1 MFCNNCKEQ
10 IADNSVVCPHCNA
23 QLSRGLDATQPI
35 EMPADYQQP
44 IQAPADY
51 QQPIQAPVDYQ
62 QPIQAPA
69 DYQQPVQAPADY
81 QQPVQAPADYQQPV
95 QAPVDYQ
102 QPVQAPVDYQQ
113 PVQAP
118 VDYQQPA
125 QAPVAASQKTKSRK
139 DSPENKRAK
148 GYAAIASV
156 LIAFPALLCLVV
168 DYLGAPE
175 LIQQWFPEWIPE
187 FLQTGKMYWSAYM
200 IGFFMCLWMVIVLPV
215 LRPKRPALTA
225 CLCLGVVSLYMLFL
239 SWVNNNASWYD
250 KFVLPI
256 SLMVIISSAI
266 MTILISYRIIK
277 NGHVVTAIG
286 TQIAML
292 IVATEIL
299 FDINFKS
306 EISLRASL
314 VALVV
319 IACGLMLYEA
329 IYYTTR
335 LHKK

>member
-23 QLSRGLDATQPI
+23 KLLSGNDITQPI
-35 EMPADYQQP
+35 ELS
-44 IQAPADY
+44 
-51 QQPIQAPVDYQ
+51 
-62 QPIQAPA
+62 
-69 DYQQPVQAPADY
+69 
-81 QQPVQAPADYQQPV
+81 ADYQQPV

-102 QPVQAPVDYQQ
+102 QPVQAPVDYQP

-118 VDYQQPA
+118 VDYQQPV
-125 QAPVAASQKTKSRK
+125 QAPVGYQQPAQAYANYQQPVQAPVGYQQPVGYQPPVQQAPAAAPESKKASK
-139 DSPENKRAK
+139 DTPESKKAR
-148 GYAAIASV
+148 GYAAIASA
-156 LIAFPALLCLVV
+156 LIAFPAFMCLVI

-175 LIQQWFPEWIPE
+175 LIQKWFPEWIPD

-200 IGFFMCLWMVIVLPV
+200 IGFFMCLWMVVVLPV

-286 TQIAML
+286 TQIIML
-292 IVATEIL
+292 ILATEIL
-299 FDINFKS
+299 FDINFSS
-306 EISLRASL
+306 EINLRASL
-314 VALVV
+314 VAMVV
-319 IACGLMLYEA
+319 IGCGLLLYEA
-329 IYYTTR
+329 IYYAAR
-335 LHKK
+335 LRKK